1 MSLEMFGKN
10 ILIVEI
16 IYIFSYG
23 IWLLFGD
30 NELFLFYDDF
40 FWFKNVLVKY
50 IFNVIELIVNYF
62 YWFDLDVDL
71 ILDIIKYFECFF
83 LVCIEF

>member
-62 YWFDLDVDL
+62 YWLDLDVDL